1 MDVGR
6 YRPGG
11 RGPGARAG
19 GVRVI
24 ETQELTFEDVLRA
37 GRTLFGAAFAAEA
50 GSWRDT
56 LKATYRR
63 RAMETH
69 PDRARSLGRA
79 EVDLVREFRAVA
91 DAYRILSSLRAG
103 PLPRAAPRP
112 HARPAERPRRAPRP
126 PPRPVRAERAARP
139 PPAAPR
145 RASGAPRVRAS
156 VRPEDL
162 PRRKLRLAEYL
173 YYSGR
178 VSWTELVE
186 AIAWQRGQRPPL
198 GRIAVDFG
206 FLSPDDVGVI
216 LERRREAAANGVP
229 FGEWAVRHGF
239 LTSFQLLAA
248 LGQQLRRQRPIG
260 GFFVE
265 RGLLEPEEI
274 DELRRRI
281 LRHNARWP

>member
-1 MDVGR
+1 
-6 YRPGG
+6 
-11 RGPGARAG
+11 
-19 GVRVI
+19 
-24 ETQELTFEDVLRA
+24 
-37 GRTLFGAAFAAEA
+37 
-50 GSWRDT
+50 
-56 LKATYRR
+56 
-63 RAMETH
+63 METH
-69 PDRARSLGRA
+69 PDRARALGRP

-103 PLPRAAPRP
+103 PAPARRRRAPP
-112 HARPAERPRRAPRP
+112 PRPAERPRRAPRP
-126 PPRPVRAERAARP
+126 PVAPRPGPSRPARP
-139 PPAAPR
+139 PPPRGPATRPARRACAPR
-145 RASGAPRVRAS
+145 SAPRTSRAAGS
-156 VRPEDL
+156 ASPSTSTTPAACR
-162 PRRKLRLAEYL
+162 
-173 YYSGR
+173 
-178 VSWTELVE
+178 WTELVE
-186 AIAWQRGQRPPL
+186 AIAWQRAQRPPI

-239 LTSFQLLAA
+239 LTSFQLLAV

-260 GFFVE
+260 QFFVE